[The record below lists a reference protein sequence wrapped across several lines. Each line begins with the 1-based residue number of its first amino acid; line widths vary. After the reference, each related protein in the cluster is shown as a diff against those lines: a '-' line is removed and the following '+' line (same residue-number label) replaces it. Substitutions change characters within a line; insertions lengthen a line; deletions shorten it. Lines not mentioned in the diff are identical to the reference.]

1 MTAPKKYLR
10 LLALLLLPIAG
21 LAQTEQR
28 GLITLDADGRVVK
41 FASGMQMQP
50 AAPLKARDGHERYIS
65 KDLNILFM
73 QINEHFACADLLNVN
88 GNRSWIIRKSRNL
101 GISSNDVPL
110 YTVTTECFNLE
121 GAEIDYSG
129 YDAGV
134 NGWYTP
140 GGEPT
145 FAEPFRMLGA
155 YRATSPDRDLEA
167 YHYVLALFKAKADE
181 TQARQAKVKAQQA
194 TEESDIDAGHIYKM
208 GEGITPPVLIHSV
221 DSEFSPEARRLRIE
235 GVAVFS
241 LVVTTRGM
249 PERINLVRGLGHG
262 LDEQALL
269 AIKQYRFKPSTKD
282 GVPVPVE
289 ITIESNFH
297 IIK

>member
-1 MTAPKKYLR
+1 MTTPQKYLR

-21 LAQTEQR
+21 FAQTEQR
-28 GLITLDADGRVVK
+28 GLITLDVDGRVVK
-41 FASGMQMQP
+41 FASGMQMQS

-88 GNRSWIIRKSRNL
+88 GNRSWIIRQSRNL
-101 GISSNDVPL
+101 GISSNDVPI

-140 GGEPT
+140 GGEPK

-155 YRATSPDRDLEA
+155 YPATSPDRDLET
-167 YHYVLALFKAKADE
+167 YHYVMALFRTKVAE
-181 TQARQAKVKAQQA
+181 TQARQAKEKEVKDRA
-194 TEESDIDAGHIYKM
+194 TSEIASGDIYHVGGDV
-208 GEGITPPVLIHSV
+208 TPPTLIYSV
-221 DSEFSPEARRLRIE
+221 DAEFSQEARQQKIH
-235 GVAVFS
+235 GVCVVS
-241 LVVTTRGM
+241 LIVDPQGLPEQVRVVKR
-249 PERINLVRGLGHG
+249 LGHG
-262 LDEQALL
+262 LDEQAI
-269 AIKQYRFKPSTKD
+269 AAVRQYRFKPSMYQGK
-282 GVPVPVE
+282 PVPVE
-289 ITIESNFH
+289 VTIQVNFH
-297 IIK
+297 IY